1 MFDSKRLFVFEQV
14 KSGKDYISSV
24 QKKLKELYPGINL
37 GTSGPNKDGVDGVFG
52 ELTRK
57 AVLKFQLDNGAGS
70 KAKGYPGK
78 WTASKMG
85 IEYVPFQNLG
95 GDIPKKGDEKTQD
108 NTGKQ
113 TSEMCKRFS
122 IWPGVSDTL
131 PKVCRGEKSKIQ
143 PAPDGCSAYV
153 GQKTGIRQG
162 NAWHAYK
169 KGGYPTI
176 SGFKSTFSNPQNLEK
191 MAQIFQGINSQSTSM
206 DAGGIKSKKYFGD
219 IRSLMNQ
226 SIPSKSSFKG
236 LNLGDVV
243 GIYYPSSQH
252 TGEAFFQGATGLGSQ
267 GNQATNGPY
276 FKVAENGKTRAW
288 QSSDL
293 GKNVKII
300 PGDSL
305 KKGDHFG
312 FNTHLG
318 FVGAKKPNGE
328 PIVYH
333 NVNGNVLA
341 TPLSDFGGE
350 FSLVWARPA

>member
-1 MFDSKRLFVFEQV
+1 MFDLKKMLVFEQM
-14 KSGKDYISSV
+14 KSGKDYIISV
-24 QKKLKELYPGINL
+24 QRKLKEIYPTINL
-37 GTSGPNKDGVDGVFG
+37 GTSGPNRDGIDGVFG
-52 ELTRK
+52 NLTRK

-85 IEYVPFQNLG
+85 LEYVPFQTS
-95 GDIPKKGDEKTQD
+95 GDLTPIKDDKKKPDTDRTTPQ
-108 NTGKQ
+108 N
-113 TSEMCKRFS
+113 CKRFE

-131 PKVCRGEKSKIQ
+131 SKVCQGQKSGIEKG
-143 PAPDGCSAYV
+143 PDGCSAYV

-162 NAWHAYK
+162 HAWHAYK
-169 KGGYPTI
+169 TRGYPTI

-191 MAQIFQGINSQSTSM
+191 MAQIFQGINADSQSM
-206 DAGGIKSKKYFGD
+206 DASGIKSKKYFGD
-219 IRSLMNQ
+219 IKSLLNQ
-226 SIPSKSSFKG
+226 SIPNQSSFKN
-236 LNLGDVV
+236 LKLGDVV
-243 GIYYPSSQH
+243 GIYYPKSQH

-267 GNQATNGPY
+267 GNQETNGPY
-276 FKVAENGKTRAW
+276 FKVVENGKSRAW
-288 QSSDL
+288 KLSDI
-293 GKNVKII
+293 GKQVKII
-300 PGDSL
+300 PGDYL